1 MNPSKSRLK
10 ALKNELHVNWQLYI
24 LVILPIVYVILFMYY
39 PMYGIQIAFKDY
51 IAVEGISG
59 SPWVGLE
66 HFEKFIDSYEFK
78 RIFMNTLRISA
89 YSLIAGFPM
98 PIILALS
105 INVVKNKLFK
115 KSVQMITYAPYF
127 ISTVVMVGIML
138 QLLSTHDYGV
148 INNLLS
154 LFGIGP
160 IPFMT
165 DADLFDHVYVWSG
178 VWQGMGWNSIIY
190 IAALSSVDQELYE
203 AAELDG
209 CSDARYFFSMV
220 LPLSKA
226 IIAVLVLFYAIG
238 HWNAYFNAFL
248 YLNDRAKFPLQLIL
262 REILIANSINNA
274 QIVDPEIAAAKQ
286 GMAELLKYS
295 LILVSTVPVMCLY
308 PFVQKYFVKGVMIGS
323 VKG

>member
-1 MNPSKSRLK
+1 
-10 ALKNELHVNWQLYI
+10 
-24 LVILPIVYVILFMYY
+24 
-39 PMYGIQIAFKDY
+39 
-51 IAVEGISG
+51 
-59 SPWVGLE
+59 
-66 HFEKFIDSYEFK
+66 
-78 RIFMNTLRISA
+78 MNTLRISA

-178 VWQGMGWNSIIY
+178 VWQGMGGNSIIY

-203 AAELDG
+203 AATIDG
-209 CSDARYFFSMV
+209 ASVFQKILHID
-220 LPLSKA
+220 LPSILPTIAITLILSSGSLLNVGFEKIMLMQNA
-226 IIAVLVLFYAIG
+226 SNIAVSEVISTYVYKLSFGTGLPNYSYSTAIG
-238 HWNAYFNAFL
+238 LFNSVISF
-248 YLNDRAKFPLQLIL
+248 I
-262 REILIANSINNA
+262 ILI
-274 QIVDPEIAAAKQ
+274 IVNYISRYVSKV
-286 GMAELLKYS
+286 S
-295 LILVSTVPVMCLY
+295 LW
-308 PFVQKYFVKGVMIGS
+308 
-323 VKG
+323 

>member
-203 AAELDG
+203 AATIDG
-209 CSDARYFFSMV
+209 ASVFQKILHIDLTSI
-220 LPLSKA
+220 LPTIAITLILSSGSLLNVGFEKIMLMQNA
-226 IIAVLVLFYAIG
+226 SNIAVSEVISTYVYKLSFGTGLPNYSYSTAIG
-238 HWNAYFNAFL
+238 LFNSVISF
-248 YLNDRAKFPLQLIL
+248 I
-262 REILIANSINNA
+262 ILI
-274 QIVDPEIAAAKQ
+274 IVNYISRYVSKV
-286 GMAELLKYS
+286 S
-295 LILVSTVPVMCLY
+295 LW
-308 PFVQKYFVKGVMIGS
+308 
-323 VKG
+323 